1 MKKVME
7 KISTRMLTG
16 DIRNNDP
23 AVILMASYK
32 LLLEMQETQEQVLE
46 QLKKKKN

>member
-1 MKKVME
+1 MKILME
-7 KISTRMLTG
+7 KIGARMLTG
-16 DIRNNDP
+16 DIRANDP